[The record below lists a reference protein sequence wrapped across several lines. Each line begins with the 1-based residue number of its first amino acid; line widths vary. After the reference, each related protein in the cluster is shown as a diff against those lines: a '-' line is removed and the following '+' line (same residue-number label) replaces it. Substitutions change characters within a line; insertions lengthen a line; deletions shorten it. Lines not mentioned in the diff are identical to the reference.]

1 MNTLSLDR
9 LQDNKVRSRINVL
22 VDAMLILASL
32 LSTAKLFILGI
43 TIDEEY
49 AVCMSYRNA
58 IGDRMFLDM
67 WEPHQTSGFLC
78 TALIRVFLTV
88 FHTTD
93 YLVFFLRFSGFVI
106 EELLALYVYSTLRKK
121 CSKHLSL
128 CLALLAFLVLP
139 KQMLTPDFS
148 NILIWSSTALVMTLI
163 RLNEEPQKGIKWSI
177 IAGIFACICVLAYP
191 SCIIAAVLITYCVYR
206 ISDVQKLRNALAY
219 LGTCAVIGISYI
231 AYFLTHMSVSEL
243 VFGIKQMLSD
253 GSHSGSAG
261 KLDWM
266 TTEFKAL
273 LIPAFII
280 LIISIIIYAV
290 LKVRSK
296 ISNPLIQFWEIIL
309 IVSMIHQVGFWCM
322 DSNLYI
328 NEPLIFYYLAVA
340 VGFLSIRNK
349 KDNLWC
355 GMIPTLLVWFCAM
368 LVTNTGFRVTGT
380 YLLPGIICAFAYGLV
395 ENKKNSGI
403 EVENISHLSHIAVA
417 LMIFVLLFERGYLVI
432 ENEGYKA
439 DIGFVKQKALSGPLL
454 NIYCRYNDGYDYNT
468 VASLLR
474 DYCGQGDVL
483 LCTDSHSSW
492 YMLSGTA
499 ISMYSTISTPTYDE
513 NMSDYWEIH
522 PERVPTLL
530 IAREGSATSEEI
542 EKLFGNTE
550 LLEIRDGIAIYRL
563 ENYLGK

>member
-1 MNTLSLDR
+1 MNTLSIDR
-9 LQDNKVRSRINVL
+9 LQDNKVRGRINVL
-22 VDAMLILASL
+22 VDAILILASL

-93 YLVFFLRFSGFVI
+93 YLVIFLRFSGFVI
-106 EELLALYVYSTLRKK
+106 EGLLALYVYMTLCKK

-128 CLALLAFLVLP
+128 CFALLAFLVLP

-191 SCIIAAVLITYCVYR
+191 SCIIAAVLITCCVYR
-206 ISDVQKLRNALAY
+206 ISNVQKLRNALAY

-243 VFGIKQMLSD
+243 VFGVKQMLSD

-328 NEPLIFYYLAVA
+328 NEPLIFYYVAVA
-340 VGFLSIRNK
+340 LGFLVAK
-349 KDNLWC
+349 KNRAIIWC
-355 GMIPTLLVWFCAM
+355 GVLPAILMWLCAM
-368 LVTNTGFRVTGT
+368 IVTNTGFRVTGT
-380 YLLPGIICAFAYGLV
+380 YLLPGIICVFAYGFPY
-395 ENKKNSGI
+395 NSEKTVTI
-403 EVENISHLSHIAVA
+403 LPKIAIG
-417 LMIFVLLFERGYLVI
+417 LMVFVLLFERGYLVI
-432 ENEGYKA
+432 ENNGYKA

-454 NIYCRYNDGYDYNT
+454 NVYCRYNDGYDYNT
-468 VASLLR
+468 VAGLLR
-474 DYCGQGDVL
+474 NYSRQGDVL

-492 YMLSGTA
+492 YMLSDTA

-530 IAREGSATSEEI
+530 IARKGSATSEEI
-542 EKLFGNTE
+542 GKLFGNTE
-550 LLEIRDGIAIYRL
+550 FLEIRDGIAIYRL

>member
-1 MNTLSLDR
+1 MNTLLLDR

-22 VDAMLILASL
+22 ISAMLILASL
-32 LSTAKLFILGI
+32 ISTAKLFILGI

-78 TALIRVFLTV
+78 TALIKLFLTF

-93 YLVFFLRFSGFVI
+93 YLVIFLRFSGFVI
-106 EELLALYVYSTLRKK
+106 EGLLALYVYLTLRKK

-191 SCIIAAVLITYCVYR
+191 SCIIAAIIIAYSVYR
-206 ISDVQKLRNALAY
+206 ISGEKKSSNTLAY
-219 LGTCAVIGISYI
+219 LGTCVFIGITYI
-231 AYFLTHMSVSEL
+231 SYFLTHMSVSEL
-243 VFGIKQMLSD
+243 IFGVKKMLSD
-253 GSHSGSAG
+253 GSHQGTASRLG
-261 KLDWM
+261 WM
-266 TTEFKAL
+266 ITEFKAL
-273 LIPAFII
+273 LFPAGII
-280 LIISIIIYAV
+280 LTVSVIVYIV
-290 LKVRSK
+290 LKRSVHFPE
-296 ISNPLIQFWEIIL
+296 ILLII
-309 IVSMIHQVGFWCM
+309 SMIHQVVFWCIN
-322 DSNLYI
+322 SNLYI
-328 NEPLIFYYLAVA
+328 NEPLIFYYAAFAL
-340 VGFLSIRNK
+340 GFLVVRKNRAIV
-349 KDNLWC
+349 WC
-355 GMIPTLLVWFCAM
+355 GMLPAILMWLCAM
-368 LVTNTGFRVTGT
+368 IVTNTGFRVTGT
-380 YLLPGIICAFAYGLV
+380 YLLPGIICVFAYGFPY
-395 ENKKNSGI
+395 NS
-403 EVENISHLSHIAVA
+403 EKSVTLLPKIAIG
-417 LMIFVLLFERGYLVI
+417 LMVFVLLFERGYLVI
-432 ENEGYKA
+432 ENNGYKA

-468 VASLLR
+468 VAALLR
-474 DYCGQGDVL
+474 DYSKQGDVL

-492 YMLSGTA
+492 YMLGATS

-513 NMSDYWEIH
+513 NMSEYWEIH